1 MNEGG
6 RVQLL
11 GFVAVCLLFLGVFL
25 SVNSFAQSSSGS
37 VSLSVSQVLSIVSPT
52 NGTSYPFNVSDANN
66 VNATNVEFNVSLNT
80 TDKNSSATYSY
91 YINNS
96 ASGFY
101 YFNVTFTG
109 NISLPSRVGWNT
121 LTISELTAG
130 NVVRNYTVD
139 YFINMGEVA
148 PILNVTDGDI
158 FYTCEDVTFSQ
169 DINVTDTND
178 NLSKLSLSMN
188 TSNPIYHDATFTSY
202 QTSIFTSRIYS
213 VGNLPAS
220 AVGNISLLLTV
231 DDTDFVDTAI
241 VIVSVLDVNSI
252 PAYGDIG
259 VQSMSNATGDNF
271 TVIWDINDTED
282 GDESAGILTFNI
294 SYSNGT
300 AFTLF
305 GINSTGGISYTAIA
319 ATNVDMHNITVCAM
333 DTALGAPA
341 SNLLAVCGV
350 TGAQN
355 IVCDNFTLNVLI
367 GNRAPNITAT
377 SPTSQ

>member
-139 YFINMGEVA
+139 YFINMG
-148 PILNVTDGDI
+148 
-158 FYTCEDVTFSQ
+158 
-169 DINVTDTND
+169 
-178 NLSKLSLSMN
+178 
-188 TSNPIYHDATFTSY
+188 
-202 QTSIFTSRIYS
+202 
-213 VGNLPAS
+213 
-220 AVGNISLLLTV
+220 
-231 DDTDFVDTAI
+231 
-241 VIVSVLDVNSI
+241 
-252 PAYGDIG
+252 
-259 VQSMSNATGDNF
+259 
-271 TVIWDINDTED
+271 
-282 GDESAGILTFNI
+282 
-294 SYSNGT
+294 
-300 AFTLF
+300 
-305 GINSTGGISYTAIA
+305 
-319 ATNVDMHNITVCAM
+319 
-333 DTALGAPA
+333 
-341 SNLLAVCGV
+341 
-350 TGAQN
+350 
-355 IVCDNFTLNVLI
+355 
-367 GNRAPNITAT
+367 
-377 SPTSQ
+377 